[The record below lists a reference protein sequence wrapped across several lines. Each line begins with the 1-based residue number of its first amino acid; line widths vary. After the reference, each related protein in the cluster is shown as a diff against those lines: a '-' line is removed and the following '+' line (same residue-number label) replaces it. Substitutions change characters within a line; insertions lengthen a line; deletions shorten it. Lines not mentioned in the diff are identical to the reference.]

1 MSKINF
7 DYDQF
12 KNEIR
17 VAENYLKGDIHGPSS
32 DGNLRKSAD
41 FLTVLD
47 ASRKES
53 ILQQFG
59 RRSLAS
65 SQDLTGQAGA
75 VKIDN
80 EEKPAYER
88 SFYGTSVSTDPFWK
102 VGGHSTAAVG
112 HNNDEDTKNE
122 EKLIGRYSEP
132 SEREKL
138 INRLLVDHN
147 LKQNKNSE
155 TQNPLSSSTY
165 FEPKESF
172 IDILNPYKNQNSPL
186 PVAINSPESVNT
198 TTSDNDDTLFFA
210 SDLNQNEYQKYDKN
224 LKDIGI
230 KHGGSYN
237 NQPLVTKSVQL
248 KATRNGQAKYLESP
262 DVIKQSY
269 SLEDD
274 AFARLTA
281 GRTSYKT
288 DNWMNDNEPY
298 TSAVPSRN
306 EDKIKEKNNVNRVSN
321 DYKEQ
326 LSSEVSYN
334 DMNNKYR
341 YNVHDDGEF
350 ESEMPINAG
359 KHIHVGLC
367 IIRVY
372 M

>member
-1 MSKINF
+1 MSDINF

-41 FLTVLD
+41 NLTVLD

-65 SQDLTGQAGA
+65 SHDLTGQAGA

-102 VGGHSTAAVG
+102 VGGRSTAVVG
-112 HNNDEDTKNE
+112 SNNDEVTKNE
-122 EKLIGRYSEP
+122 EKSIGRYSEP

-147 LKQNKNSE
+147 LKQNKNPE

-165 FEPKESF
+165 FEPKETFTDS
-172 IDILNPYKNQNSPL
+172 LNPYINQNSPQK
-186 PVAINSPESVNT
+186 VAINSPESVNT

-210 SDLNQNEYQKYDKN
+210 SDLNQIEDQNYDEN
-224 LKDIGI
+224 PKDINN
-230 KHGGSYN
+230 KHGGTYN
-237 NQPLVTKSVQL
+237 NQPPVTKSVQL
-248 KATRNGQAKYLESP
+248 KATRNGQVKYLESP

-288 DNWMNDNEPY
+288 DNWMHDNEPY
-298 TSAVPSRN
+298 TSTVPSRN
-306 EDKIKEKNNVNRVSN
+306 DEKIKEKNNINRVSN
-321 DYKEQ
+321 DYKKQ
-326 LSSEVSYN
+326 LPSEVSYN
-334 DMNNKYR
+334 DINNRYR
-341 YNVHDDGEF
+341 YNEHDDGEF
-350 ESEMPINAG
+350 ESEIPINAG
-359 KHIHVGLC
+359 KNIHVGLYV
-367 IIRVY
+367 IRVY